1 MKLFDKVEPIF
12 YISDEIND
20 MLKEIDLK
28 LSDIEI
34 TDKQKR
40 KYMVTKSKVRSIHFS
55 LSIEANS
62 LSLFDVKNI
71 SENKN
76 VLGRR
81 DEVHEVKNAIEV
93 YNFG

>member
-40 KYMVTKSKVRSIHFS
+40 KYMVIYFP
-55 LSIEANS
+55 
-62 LSLFDVKNI
+62 
-71 SENKN
+71 
-76 VLGRR
+76 
-81 DEVHEVKNAIEV
+81 
-93 YNFG
+93 YY